1 MPTCAEIVRTLCL
14 YGAARTL
21 RGPPHV
27 ASVEEKLAEEI
38 PQILHFLQRTRGFL
52 NPLEYI
58 EDLSVEGARSWLRSE
73 KLREFPRFDFMH
85 RGSAACD
92 LIEMALVWSPDA
104 APLFPA
110 SCRQR
115 ARELLFIPWQ
125 EKGITTSMVTEILI
139 PYVIDRWGES
149 KMKYAGGSFKKKD
162 RRSRRN

>member
-1 MPTCAEIVRTLCL
+1 MPA
-14 YGAARTL
+14 L
-21 RGPPHV
+21 RVQIPQ
-27 ASVEEKLAEEI
+27 VEEDLAAEL
-38 PQILHFLQRTRGFL
+38 PLILRFLQRTRGFL
-52 NPLEYI
+52 NPLEYND
-58 EDLSVEGARSWLRSE
+58 DLTVDCARYWLRSE
-73 KLREFPRFDFMH
+73 RLRKFPRFDFIH
-85 RGSAACD
+85 RGSPAGD
-92 LIEMALVWSPDA
+92 LIETALVWSPDA

-149 KMKYAGGSFKKKD
+149 KMKYAGGSFKKKN